1 MVGIGVLSFLYIFRA
16 LFSIIYHYV
25 SHLQFLRVGSSI
37 NPLSCSS
44 VVNLTQLTTYRS
56 NTPTDSEDSSDSNS
70 KMSTDEEEEEL
81 RSTYDSPVTVREF
94 TERTGAI
101 SRIAEDGTAP

>member
-1 MVGIGVLSFLYIFRA
+1 MLSFLYIFRA

-44 VVNLTQLTTYRS
+44 VVNLTQLTTYRI
-56 NTPTDSEDSSDSNS
+56 NTPTDSEDSSDS

>member
-1 MVGIGVLSFLYIFRA
+1 MNGLLCVQRGLNYNSFRNKAEIFAAVVGIGVLSFLYIFRP

-25 SHLQFLRVGSSI
+25 SHLQFLRVESSI

-44 VVNLTQLTTYRS
+44 VVNLTQLTTYRR

-81 RSTYDSPVTVREF
+81 RST
-94 TERTGAI
+94 
-101 SRIAEDGTAP
+101 

>member
-1 MVGIGVLSFLYIFRA
+1 MLYIFRA

-25 SHLQFLRVGSSI
+25 PHLQFLRVGSSI
-37 NPLSCSS
+37 NPLLCSS
-44 VVNLTQLTTYRS
+44 VVNLTQLTTYRR

-70 KMSTDEEEEEL
+70 KMSTDEEEEEE
-81 RSTYDSPVTVREF
+81 RQSTDDSSVTVREL

-101 SRIAEDGTAP
+101 LRIAKDGTAS

>member
-25 SHLQFLRVGSSI
+25 PHLQFLRVGSSI

-70 KMSTDEEEEEL
+70 KMSTDEEEEQL

-101 SRIAEDGTAP
+101 SRIAEDGRAP